1 MRNLRTSGPYFPV
14 KGAGGFI
21 YFRKCVILWLHT
33 ISFLYEHLQLYV
45 WQPNENEHTDQA
57 QTRGGAER
65 AANMIEAMRRCPLT
79 IPMALLGVAL
89 AALLAGCGGGTKT
102 VDASTPL
109 PEGTTSTSAPRTNT
123 TTTTPVT
130 PTTPTSTATAPSE
143 SGGTAGPSTTRTAT
157 APAFTHQG
165 GAGTT
170 TGESAE
176 GLGAAEAVVRTKG
189 FTVNAAS
196 DYHPNQTLRVLVG
209 TRTGSAE
216 GNGQQAFFF
225 VDGRYIGTDAKQPS
239 AQIHVVSQGDTEVT
253 LAYALAA
260 GGQATVRFQLNNG
273 KLAPLGE
280 IPSASARQ

>member
-1 MRNLRTSGPYFPV
+1 V
-14 KGAGGFI
+14 
-21 YFRKCVILWLHT
+21 
-33 ISFLYEHLQLYV
+33 
-45 WQPNENEHTDQA
+45 
-57 QTRGGAER
+57 
-65 AANMIEAMRRCPLT
+65 ANIIEAVRRRSPTALT
-79 IPMALLGVAL
+79 PLLGVAL

-109 PEGTTSTSAPRTNT
+109 PEGTTSTSVPRAST
-123 TTTTPVT
+123 TTTTT
-130 PTTPTSTATAPSE
+130 ATSTTPTSTTTAPPSK
-143 SGGTAGPSTTRTAT
+143 SGGTASPSTTRTAT
-157 APAFTHQG
+157 APAFTHG
-165 GAGTT
+165 GGTGTTT

-176 GLGAAEAVVRTKG
+176 GLGAAEAVVQAKG
-189 FTVNAAS
+189 FTVASPS

-209 TRTGSAE
+209 TRMGSAV

-239 AQIHVVSQGDTEVT
+239 AQINVVSQGDTEVA

-273 KLAPLGE
+273 KLVPLGP